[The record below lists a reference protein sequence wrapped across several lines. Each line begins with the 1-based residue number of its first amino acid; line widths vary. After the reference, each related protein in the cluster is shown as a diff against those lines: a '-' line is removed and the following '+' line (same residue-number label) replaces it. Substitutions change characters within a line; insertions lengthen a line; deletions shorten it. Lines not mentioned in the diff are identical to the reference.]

1 MEMEKEKEKEKEMEM
16 EMEMEKEKKPISKNN
31 IIITFGEGIDILRKL
46 YLWDDYKIFISELVI
61 RVLQYKLERSN
72 IIILRIKVLDNE
84 NTWNILDL
92 DMVISDYLM
101 KYQTIDERQ
110 LFIEYGFVN

>member
-1 MEMEKEKEKEKEMEM
+1 M
-16 EMEMEKEKKPISKNN
+16 EKKPISKKN

-46 YLWDDYKIFISELVI
+46 NLWDDSNIFMYELVI
-61 RVLQYKLERSN
+61 RVLMGKFKKSN
-72 IIILRIKVLDNE
+72 IIILRIKVLDNN

-92 DMVISDYLM
+92 DMVIRDYLM

-110 LFIEYGFVN
+110 LFIEYGFIN